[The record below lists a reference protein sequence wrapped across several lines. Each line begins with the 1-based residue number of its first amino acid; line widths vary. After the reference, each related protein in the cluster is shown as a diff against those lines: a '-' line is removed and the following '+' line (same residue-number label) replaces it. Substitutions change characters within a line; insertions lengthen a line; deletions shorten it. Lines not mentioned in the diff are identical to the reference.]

1 MKQQFYKSN
10 LHCIISKH
18 VRGKNMVLRNISMIL
33 EDCIS
38 SREREGEG
46 EGDCVGEEER
56 GQEGDELEGKFQ
68 EASS

>member
-1 MKQQFYKSN
+1 
-10 LHCIISKH
+10 
-18 VRGKNMVLRNISMIL
+18 MIL

-56 GQEGDELEGKFQ
+56 GQEGDELGGKFQ

>member
-1 MKQQFYKSN
+1 
-10 LHCIISKH
+10 
-18 VRGKNMVLRNISMIL
+18 MVLRNISMIL

-56 GQEGDELEGKFQ
+56 GQEGDELGGKFQ